1 MLLAILRLVINERDI
16 EDGKLIWKFVCKMLL
31 LC

>member
-1 MLLAILRLVINERDI
+1 MLLAILRLIINESDI
-16 EDGKLIWKFVCKMLL
+16 EDVKLIWKFVCKMLL